1 MQMNTLG
8 RTGLKVSRLGVG
20 AAEIGLRMVDD
31 ARAAQVLNTALEE
44 GINFVD
50 TAACYGISEELIGRT
65 IAHRREEY
73 VLSTKCGHVT
83 GGYKGEPW
91 TAKTIGDSIDRSL
104 VRLQTDCVDL
114 LQLHSCEVAVLEK
127 GEVLQALLDAQRA
140 GKARFIGYSGD
151 NEAAQWAIESGHF
164 DTLQTSFSLVDQRA
178 LTMVFPVARAK
189 GMGIIV
195 KRPIA
200 NAGWG
205 TPGSDTPDPG
215 EYVDRARVMAGMGP
229 IPSAPDD
236 PILLA
241 LGFVFAHDEMDTI
254 LVGTCNPEHMK
265 SNIRRW
271 KTQLPIAAEA
281 VEVLH
286 SRFDQ
291 VGGDWRQRG

>member
-20 AAEIGLRMVDD
+20 AAEIGLRMIDD
-31 ARAAQVLNTALEE
+31 ARAAQVLNTALDE

-83 GGYKGEPW
+83 GGYEGEPW
-91 TAKTIGDSIDRSL
+91 TARTIGDSIDRSL
-104 VRLQTDCVDL
+104 VRLRTDCVDL
-114 LQLHSCEVAVLEK
+114 LQLHSCERAVLEK
-127 GEVLQALLDAQRA
+127 GEVVRALLGAQQA
-140 GKARFIGYSGD
+140 GKTRFIGYSGD
-151 NEAAQWAIESGHF
+151 NEAAQWAIDSGHF

-178 LTMVFPVARAK
+178 LTTVFPMARAK
-189 GMGIIV
+189 GMGIIA

-200 NAGWG
+200 NAAWG
-205 TPGSDTPDPG
+205 TPGSDAPDPG
-215 EYVDRARVMAGMGP
+215 EYVDRARAMAGMGP

-254 LVGTCNPEHMK
+254 IVGTSNPAHMK
-265 SNIRRW
+265 SNITHW
-271 KTQLPIAAEA
+271 KTQLPIAVEA
-281 VEVLH
+281 VEALH
-286 SRFDQ
+286 SRFAQ
-291 VGGDWRQRG
+291 VGRDWRQRG